1 MKHQIKR
8 RLYIS
13 PVQTIVLGFFLL
25 IVVGTI
31 LLMMPFSAQA
41 GQKTQWIDAFF
52 VATSAV
58 CVTGLSPLNTAEH
71 WSPIGQVIIMILIEL
86 GGLGFLTVAT
96 IFFSLLRKKAS
107 LSVRMLY
114 QEALNV
120 SEVSGVFRL
129 MKYIMKF
136 AAIIQLL
143 GAFLLSFQFVPTF
156 GWKKGMFF
164 SLFHAV
170 SAFCNAGFDLLGDS
184 M

>member
-41 GQKTQWIDAFF
+41 GQKTQWIDAFRGNF
-52 VATSAV
+52 RRLCYRAFAFEYGGTLES
-58 CVTGLSPLNTAEH
+58 
-71 WSPIGQVIIMILIEL
+71 IGQVIIMILIEL

-156 GWKKGMFF
+156 GWKKGMF
-164 SLFHAV
+164 
-170 SAFCNAGFDLLGDS
+170 
-184 M
+184 

>member
-41 GQKTQWIDAFF
+41 GQKRNGLMFFF

-96 IFFSLLRKKAS
+96 IFL
-107 LSVRMLY
+107 
-114 QEALNV
+114 
-120 SEVSGVFRL
+120 
-129 MKYIMKF
+129 
-136 AAIIQLL
+136 
-143 GAFLLSFQFVPTF
+143 
-156 GWKKGMFF
+156 
-164 SLFHAV
+164 
-170 SAFCNAGFDLLGDS
+170 
-184 M
+184 

>member
-1 MKHQIKR
+1 MKHQIKK

-96 IFFSLLRKKAS
+96 IFFSLLRIGRAH
-107 LSVRMLY
+107 V
-114 QEALNV
+114 
-120 SEVSGVFRL
+120 
-129 MKYIMKF
+129 
-136 AAIIQLL
+136 
-143 GAFLLSFQFVPTF
+143 
-156 GWKKGMFF
+156 
-164 SLFHAV
+164 
-170 SAFCNAGFDLLGDS
+170 
-184 M
+184 